1 MDASSVTI
9 GSEDIEIH
17 KNKAEKIVQTVSI
30 RKRRNL
36 TSLTDEQTIKK
47 IKNDFDNIVPEEE
60 NDENNI
66 QQHVK
71 RRKETIKFPKL
82 YRLLNDNENVTEGLS
97 AKSPNA
103 RKDVATHVATG
114 SRRDYHSQY
123 ISTCASL
130 EKAEYFRNLKLQSGY
145 SWGMKHIAEI
155 DVDGLPEKVEIID
168 LTTKPLRKKYEISD
182 IATNKIFH
190 KFAER
195 HQEVLLV
202 GTVPASCLK
211 LIEFAGDSD
220 VDTNGSDSED
230 LFDISN
236 SSLINLESF

>member
-1 MDASSVTI
+1 M
-9 GSEDIEIH
+9 
-17 KNKAEKIVQTVSI
+17 
-30 RKRRNL
+30 
-36 TSLTDEQTIKK
+36 
-47 IKNDFDNIVPEEE
+47 
-60 NDENNI
+60 
-66 QQHVK
+66 
-71 RRKETIKFPKL
+71 
-82 YRLLNDNENVTEGLS
+82 
-97 AKSPNA
+97 
-103 RKDVATHVATG
+103 
-114 SRRDYHSQY
+114 
-123 ISTCASL
+123 
-130 EKAEYFRNLKLQSGY
+130 
-145 SWGMKHIAEI
+145 
-155 DVDGLPEKVEIID
+155 
-168 LTTKPLRKKYEISD
+168 TTKPLRKKYEIGD